1 MEVGELTLDRHPE
14 NYFQEAAPSGFEPGN
29 NRARQGWAG
38 PGGRGPLT

>member
-29 NRARQGWAG
+29 NRART
-38 PGGRGPLT
+38 GGRARAAEAH